1 MVKICRILKAQRQRS
16 QDACSATCYRPI
28 RRGVQH
34 AFARIVRAPA
44 RFVSSRRRHT
54 CTRATREATRG
65 NRAACGSANIARCGA
80 PASRSAALNSSRTVR
95 PLRAVRPLG
104 VPNHCSAQHQPAKSW
119 LGFLATQQW
128 SFAVTRRILAGAAPR
143 HAHEVSWKDHCSI
156 LRYVDS
162 RP

>member
-1 MVKICRILKAQRQRS
+1 MVKYAESTAATIARCVLRDILS
-16 QDACSATCYRPI
+16 THST
-28 RRGVQH
+28 RRT

-80 PASRSAALNSSRTVR
+80 PASRSTALNSSRTVR

-104 VPNHCSAQHQPAKSW
+104 VPYHCSAQHQPAKSW
-119 LGFLATQQW
+119 LGFLVTQQW
-128 SFAVTRRILAGAAPR
+128 SFAVTRRILAGAAPPAMR
-143 HAHEVSWKDHCSI
+143 ALPAAHHAGRQH
-156 LRYVDS
+156 LS
-162 RP
+162 RTLKARSS